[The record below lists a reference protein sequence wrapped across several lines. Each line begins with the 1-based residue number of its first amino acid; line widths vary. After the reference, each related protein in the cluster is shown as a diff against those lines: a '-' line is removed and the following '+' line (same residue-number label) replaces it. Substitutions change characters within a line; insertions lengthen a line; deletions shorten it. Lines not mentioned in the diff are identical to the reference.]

1 MMSSTLARPRP
12 HPAMVAA
19 PEPGLFWLL
28 LFCSW
33 VVAWYLQVGYRIEW
47 LGDIRFE
54 LVTAILLSAAALAQG
69 ARWGQ
74 PTMIMT
80 YVFLAIILVQLPFS
94 FDPVVS
100 WDRFLDRVAKF
111 ACFAL
116 MIPAFCK
123 GRRSLSFFIG
133 AYLLAFLRMG
143 YEALIGNVTGSLIW
157 ENQGVMRL
165 HGSTPIYAHPNSLAG
180 TMLGTLP
187 FVIYL
192 WSVSKTW
199 VRVVLAVQVVFVVNA
214 LLFSGSR
221 TGYVGFVAL
230 VVYVVWNSRHR
241 VRTALITAVVA
252 LCLFP
257 LIPHDYVERF
267 GSIFTGKDKEGE
279 STDTRKVILQD
290 AWATFQKYPLGI
302 GVAAFPAVR
311 THLFGRVQDT
321 HNLYLEVGTNLGVQ
335 GLIVFGLWVG
345 TMWLALSRTKR
356 FGRELLAKIGA
367 RLKLLDGDAPARE
380 TLVRLQGDVSLY
392 VAVAQATLA
401 FLFVRLVLGLFGHDL
416 YEVYWWFAVG
426 LATSLLTLM
435 EISRAA
441 YQHLA
446 PAEAVEVGT
455 KLVGKGK
462 R

>member
-1 MMSSTLARPRP
+1 MI
-12 HPAMVAA
+12 
-19 PEPGLFWLL
+19 WLL
-28 LFCSW
+28 LFCGW
-33 VVAWYLQVGYRIEW
+33 VVAWYLQIGYRIEW

-54 LVTAILLSAAALAQG
+54 LVCAVVLSGVALAQG

-74 PTMIMT
+74 ATMSIT
-80 YVFLAIILVQLPFS
+80 FLFLAVIVVQLPFS
-94 FDPVVS
+94 YDPVVS

-192 WSVSKTW
+192 WPISKRW
-199 VRVVLAVQVVFVVNA
+199 VRVFLAIQVVFVVNA

-230 VVYVVWNSRHR
+230 VLYVVWNSQHR
-241 VRTALITAVVA
+241 VRTALITVA
-252 LCLFP
+252 LTLALIP
-257 LIPHDYVERF
+257 LIPQSYVERF

-290 AWATFQKYPLGI
+290 AWATFEKYPLGI
-302 GVAAFPAVR
+302 GVGAFPAVR
-311 THLFGRVQDT
+311 TQLFGRFQDT

-335 GLIVFGLWVG
+335 GLVVFGLWVG
-345 TMWLALSRTKR
+345 TMLLALRRTR
-356 FGRELLAKIGA
+356 RGGLALVAQIGE
-367 RLKLLDGDAPARE
+367 RLKLPGTDPHRDD
-380 TLVRLQGDVSLY
+380 LVRLKGDLELY

-416 YEVYWWFAVG
+416 YEVYWWFGVG
-426 LATSLLTLM
+426 LATSLLTLL
-435 EISRAA
+435 EVSRAS
-441 YQHLA
+441 YQRLGQA
-446 PAEAVEVGT
+446 GPAQTALQKAGQGT
-455 KLVGKGK
+455 